1 MLTSPCWNIQTLKG
15 TTYWPGQLQNYG
27 LLKVARKSTTMARK
41 VRKARKGTTI
51 STLMGH
57 GLELVVITTF

>member
-41 VRKARKGTTI
+41 ARKGTTI
-51 STLMGH
+51 STLTGH